1 MPEMKATEAF
11 VMSKVSWSSVLG
23 GVTTVLATSILF
35 SVLGMAMDRMLPDPD
50 GSLTITAGPD
60 LWSVIALLASFAL
73 GGFIAVMQP
82 EFIPSQMANARDDA
96 VRSLQTLRLH
106 PDNYASIL
114 SDLIDRL
121 DQRMSAITED
131 IDQEHAIRGLM
142 KNTRM
147 NGDEARVNLIRLLAE
162 DQQATNLARDVLGE
176 AEVRLRAAQLEIDD
190 ILENARQM
198 SETLSRTITRSALGA
213 FFTLVLCALLC
224 SYSGY
229 LGTIRQL
236 SWQRRKKDGYRKRNP
251 GKPAAPYVIDI
262 KPAFSLHAII
272 SEKGGPI

>member
-162 DQQATNLARDVLGE
+162 HQQATNLACDVLGE
-176 AEVRLRAAQLEIDD
+176 AEGRLRAAQLEIDD

-213 FFTLVLCALLC
+213 FFTLVLCALLR

-236 SWQRRKKDGYRKRNP
+236 SWQRRKKKM
-251 GKPAAPYVIDI
+251 VT
-262 KPAFSLHAII
+262 
-272 SEKGGPI
+272 EKETPENRQHPM